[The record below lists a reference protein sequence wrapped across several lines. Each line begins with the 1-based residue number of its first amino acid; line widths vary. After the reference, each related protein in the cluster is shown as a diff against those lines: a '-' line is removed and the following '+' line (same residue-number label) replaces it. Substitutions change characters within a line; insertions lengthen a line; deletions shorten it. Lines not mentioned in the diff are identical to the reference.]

1 MFRDNFTDF
10 AFNDIESKAMK
21 VWITNARDIQEQL
34 VASFQDQFI
43 TPSYTDGRHYA
54 GTSITSQTLTV
65 KCAAVEITEKE
76 KRNIS
81 QWLNPRAV
89 GALTFGFD
97 PYHYYSVK
105 VASEIVADKWVR
117 GRYHKEL
124 GGYTY
129 IYNFTI
135 KFTTTDDWCKL
146 GHPVNLDL
154 NSVYFTTDDVD
165 KLTHP
170 FQKISSYNNDKI
182 EDGYNIFS
190 NFNNSYAL
198 PYVLPVQEC
207 FIQEPQEYKEGLIIS
222 ELDSSLGNFTSID
235 EDYIYAYFAIK
246 DTQNIPLGLKI
257 SRRVFICNPGNEP
270 MYFNYFY
277 TKNFAKDSS
286 PKHSIKIDEET
297 IFSFKLS
304 LLENFS
310 STLNYDSYVGVLSDG
325 GVMLPLI
332 EDISNRSIIDSD
344 ESYENIGQYFI
355 SPGNAETIKLPQ
367 LLKIE
372 LVGEKSNPTIPAI
385 NLSKDSFVFDHY
397 GPCVVSMF
405 NTLPRHSYKYS
416 ICSTKEGLTF
426 TNKDNNDMLVFGGY
440 VKSNGAGDVQ
450 ILISSGEYTDE
461 QILPYKYLSICNASF
476 LNIGCKEEEEDGE
489 ETEIKGD
496 CCYLTL
502 QTRGN

>member
-34 VASFQDQFI
+34 VASFQDHFI

-65 KCAAVEITEKE
+65 KCAAIEITEKE

-97 PYHYYSVK
+97 PYHYYNVK
-105 VASEIVADKWVR
+105 VAGEIVADKWVR

-135 KFTTTDDWCKL
+135 KFITTDDWCKL

-154 NSVYFTTDDVD
+154 NSAFFTFTKEEID
-165 KLTHP
+165 KLIHP
-170 FQKISSYNNDKI
+170 FEDISSYNNNI
-182 EDGYNIFS
+182 EDAYNIFS

-198 PYVLPVQEC
+198 PYVLPVLKC
-207 FIQEPQEYKEGLIIS
+207 FIQEPQKYDIENEPNIS
-222 ELDSSLGNFTSID
+222 ELDSSLGNFNKIN
-235 EDYIYAYFAIK
+235 EDYVYAYFAIK
-246 DTQNIPLGLKI
+246 GTNGLET
-257 SRRVFICNPGNEP
+257 SSRVFICNPGNEP

-277 TKNFAKDSS
+277 TKDFAKSIS
-286 PKHSIKIDEET
+286 PEHSLKIDEET
-297 IFSFKLS
+297 IFSFKLN

-332 EDISNRSIIDSD
+332 ENASNLSIVDTS
-344 ESYENIGQYFI
+344 SYKNIGQYSI
-355 SPGNAETIKLPQ
+355 NPGNAEIIKLSE
-367 LLKIE
+367 LAKIE
-372 LVGEKSNPTIPAI
+372 LVADDLIPAI
-385 NLSKDSFVFDHY
+385 NLPKDSFVFDHY
-397 GPCVVSMF
+397 GLCVVSMF
-405 NTLPRHSYKYS
+405 NTLPRHGYKYS

-426 TNKDNNDMLVFGGY
+426 TNKDDNDMLVFGGY
-440 VKSNGAGDVQ
+440 VKSNEAGDIQ
-450 ILISSGEYTDE
+450 ILISSGEYADE
-461 QILPYKYLSICNASF
+461 KILPYKYLSICNASF
-476 LNIGCKEEEEDGE
+476 LNIKSEPSNS
-489 ETEIKGD
+489 
-496 CCYLTL
+496 CYLTL

>member
-97 PYHYYSVK
+97 PYHYYNVK

-129 IYNFTI
+129 IYNFII

-154 NSVYFTTDDVD
+154 NSAFFTFTKEEID

-170 FQKISSYNNDKI
+170 FQEISDYSNI
-182 EDGYNIFS
+182 EDAYNIFS

-198 PYVLPVQEC
+198 PYVLPVPEC
-207 FIQEPQEYKEGLIIS
+207 FIQEPQENDFEGETNIA
-222 ELDSSLGNFTSID
+222 ELDSSLDNFLPTN

-246 DTQNIPLGLKI
+246 DTQGTLGLKN
-257 SRRVFICNPGNEP
+257 SPRVFICNPGNEP

-286 PKHSIKIDEET
+286 PEHSIKINEET
-297 IFSFKLS
+297 VFSFKLS

-344 ESYENIGQYFI
+344 KPYENIGQYFI

-372 LVGEKSNPTIPAI
+372 LVGEKLKLIPAI
-385 NLSKDSFVFDHY
+385 NLSKNSFVFDHY
-397 GPCVVSMF
+397 GPCVVSLF
-405 NTLPRHSYKYS
+405 NTLPRHGYKYS
-416 ICSTKEGLTF
+416 ICSTKEELIF
-426 TNKDNNDMLVFGGY
+426 TDKDNNDMLTFGGY
-440 VKSNGAGDVQ
+440 VKSNGEGDVQ
-450 ILISSGEYTDE
+450 ILISSGEYTADE
-461 QILPYKYLSICNASF
+461 ILPYKYLSICNASF
-476 LNIGCKEEEEDGE
+476 LNIKNEPNNS
-489 ETEIKGD
+489 
-496 CCYLTL
+496 CYLTL

>member
-34 VASFQDQFI
+34 VASFQDHFI

-81 QWLNPRAV
+81 QWLSPRAV

-97 PYHYYSVK
+97 PYHYYNVK

-154 NSVYFTTDDVD
+154 NSVYFTTDNID

-170 FQKISSYNNDKI
+170 FKEISNYNNDDI

-207 FIQEPQEYKEGLIIS
+207 FIQEPQKYDLEEKPNIS
-222 ELDSSLGNFTSID
+222 ELDSSLGNFVGIN
-235 EDYIYAYFAIK
+235 EDYVYAYFAIK
-246 DTQNIPLGLKI
+246 DTQGLRT
-257 SRRVFICNPGNEP
+257 SRRIFICNPGNEP

-277 TKNFAKDSS
+277 TKNFDKGFS
-286 PKHSIKIDEET
+286 PEHSLKIDEET
-297 IFSFKLS
+297 VFSFKLN
-304 LLENFS
+304 LLESFS

-332 EDISNRSIIDSD
+332 ENASNLSIVDTA
-344 ESYENIGQYFI
+344 SYKNIGQYSI
-355 SPGNAETIKLPQ
+355 APGNAETIKLSE
-367 LLKIE
+367 LAKIA
-372 LVGEKSNPTIPAI
+372 LVADDLIPAI

-397 GPCVVSMF
+397 GPCVVSLF
-405 NTLPRHSYKYS
+405 NTLPRHSHKYS

-426 TNKDNNDMLVFGGY
+426 TDKDDNDMLVFGGY
-440 VKSNGAGDVQ
+440 VKSNGAGDIQ
-450 ILISSGEYTDE
+450 ILISSGDYDDE

-476 LNIGCKEEEEDGE
+476 LNIKSESSNS
-489 ETEIKGD
+489 
-496 CCYLTL
+496 CYLTL

>member
-34 VASFQDQFI
+34 VASFQDHFI

-97 PYHYYSVK
+97 PYHYYNVK

-135 KFTTTDDWCKL
+135 KFITTDDWCKL

-154 NSVYFTTDDVD
+154 NSIFFTTEETN
-165 KLTHP
+165 KLIHP
-170 FQKISSYNNDKI
+170 FQEISNYSNI
-182 EDGYNIFS
+182 EDAYNIFS

-198 PYVLPVQEC
+198 PYVLPVKEC
-207 FIQEPQEYKEGLIIS
+207 FIQEPQEYDLEKKPNIS
-222 ELDSSLGNFTSID
+222 ELDSSLGNFVSID
-235 EDYIYAYFAIK
+235 EDYVYAYFAIK
-246 DTQNIPLGLKI
+246 GTNGLET
-257 SRRVFICNPGNEP
+257 SPRTFICNPGNEP

-277 TKNFAKDSS
+277 TKDFTKGSS
-286 PKHSIKIDEET
+286 PEHSIKIDEET

-332 EDISNRSIIDSD
+332 EGVSNRSIIDSN
-344 ESYENIGQYFI
+344 ELYENIGQYFI
-355 SPGNAETIKLPQ
+355 SPGNAETIKLSQ

-372 LVGEKSNPTIPAI
+372 LVGEKLNPTIPTI
-385 NLSKDSFVFDHY
+385 NLPKDSFVFDHY
-397 GPCVVSMF
+397 GLCVVSMF
-405 NTLPRHSYKYS
+405 NTLPRHGYKYS

-440 VKSNGAGDVQ
+440 VKSNGEGDIQ
-450 ILISSGEYTDE
+450 ILISSGEYTKDE
-461 QILPYKYLSICNASF
+461 ILPYKYLSICNASF
-476 LNIGCKEEEEDGE
+476 LNIESEPSNS
-489 ETEIKGD
+489 
-496 CCYLTL
+496 CYLTL

>member
-34 VASFQDQFI
+34 VASFQDHFI

-97 PYHYYSVK
+97 PYHYYNVK
-105 VASEIVADKWVR
+105 VASEIIADKWVR

-154 NSVYFTTDDVD
+154 NSAFFTFTEEEID
-165 KLTHP
+165 KLLYP
-170 FQKISSYNNDKI
+170 FKEISNYSNT
-182 EDGYNIFS
+182 EDAYNIFS

-198 PYVLPVQEC
+198 PYVLPVKKC
-207 FIQEPQEYKEGLIIS
+207 FIQEPQEYDLEKKPNIS
-222 ELDSSLGNFTSID
+222 ELDSSLGNFDKIN
-235 EDYIYAYFAIK
+235 EDYVYAYFAIK
-246 DTQNIPLGLKI
+246 GTSGLETSPRI
-257 SRRVFICNPGNEP
+257 FICNPGNEP

-277 TKNFAKDSS
+277 TKNFAKNSS
-286 PKHSIKIDEET
+286 PEHSIKIDEEI
-297 IFSFKLS
+297 IFSFKLN

-332 EDISNRSIIDSD
+332 ENASNRSIIDSN
-344 ESYENIGQYFI
+344 ELYENIGQYFI
-355 SPGNAETIKLPQ
+355 SPGNAETIKLSE
-367 LLKIE
+367 LAKIE
-372 LVGEKSNPTIPAI
+372 LVGDGLIPVI

-397 GPCVVSMF
+397 GPCVVSLF
-405 NTLPRHSYKYS
+405 NTLPRHGYKYS

-426 TNKDNNDMLVFGGY
+426 TDKDDNDMLVFGGY
-440 VKSNGAGDVQ
+440 VKSNGEGDIQ
-450 ILISSGEYTDE
+450 ILISSGEYAEDE
-461 QILPYKYLSICNASF
+461 ILPYKYLSICNASF
-476 LNIGCKEEEEDGE
+476 LNIESEPSNS
-489 ETEIKGD
+489 
-496 CCYLTL
+496 CYLTL